1 MKVLFATTNPAKI
14 KKYAEKLK
22 EKNIE
27 VLTIKDLGINLKP
40 EETGRNAIENAYI
53 KAKAY
58 YDKTKITTI
67 GMDNNLYIEELP
79 EEKQPGTHVRRVNGK
94 ELNDDE
100 MIEYYTSLAKEYGGK
115 LTAKWIFGMVICD
128 ENGAEN
134 YSWTKDH
141 FYFVD
146 NASKVRNPG
155 YPLESIS
162 VIPEFNKYAVE
173 LNEEEKQFYKKK
185 DNIDNVVEFIVN
197 SIHK

>member
-1 MKVLFATTNPAKI
+1 MKYIVFSDLDGTLRPKDGGLSPRMIEAI
-14 KKYAEKLK
+14 KKFQEA
-22 EKNIE
+22 
-27 VLTIKDLGINLKP
+27 GNLFVMT
-40 EETGRNAIENAYI
+40 TGRNRQ
-53 KAKAY
+53 KA
-58 YDKTKITTI
+58 
-67 GMDNNLYIEELP
+67 EEF
-79 EEKQPGTHVRRVNGK
+79 
-94 ELNDDE
+94 
-100 MIEYYTSLAKEYGGK
+100 AKEYGGK